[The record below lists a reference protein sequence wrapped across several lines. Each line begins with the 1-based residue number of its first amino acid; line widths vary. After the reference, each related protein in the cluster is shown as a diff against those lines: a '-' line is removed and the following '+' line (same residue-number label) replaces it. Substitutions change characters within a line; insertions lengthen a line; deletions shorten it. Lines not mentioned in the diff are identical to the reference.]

1 MTKHAITIEVDDSN
15 LSRYSDQY
23 LALCWHVAQAN
34 PAPYGDYAAAELV
47 ERLAREIV
55 RRWLRGVE
63 PALWHH
69 QGRDVYHRELTRFAR
84 YNPPEGWQRLPAG
97 SDKAVQT
104 FHSGHWSLKPE
115 AAASLLPGAEA
126 VVKAATAWANA
137 KRPGSDFMA
146 GVRAEK
152 DLVAA
157 VEAAQAGPSDPP
169 ADDAE
174 DGTDGPEATS

>member
-1 MTKHAITIEVDDSN
+1 MTKHAITIEIDDSK
-15 LSRYSDQY
+15 LTGYTDTH

-47 ERLAREIV
+47 EHLAREIV

-97 SDKAVQT
+97 SDEAARS

-126 VVKAATAWANA
+126 VVKAATAWADA

-152 DLVAA
+152 DLAAA
-157 VEAAQAGPSDPP
+157 VEAVQAGPADPP
-169 ADDAE
+169 AEDAE
-174 DGTDGPEATS
+174 DATDGPEATS